1 MQGSYVVATEFLRS
15 RPVATRRRALE
26 RAGTRLRNAT
36 VASSGSLCAFDLKS
50 LNGYARKWLLW
61 LVAYLP
67 LARFVIPDFYL
78 LSSNLTTTE
87 CLLKGRHVSSSVAGD
102 AVQQMRD
109 RRIEV
114 QLSSACTRVA
124 SARPPRR
131 RRQPLFAE

>member
-1 MQGSYVVATEFLRS
+1 MVATEFLRS

-26 RAGTRLRNAT
+26 RAGTLLRNAT
-36 VASSGSLCAFDLKS
+36 VACGGSLCAFDLKS
-50 LNGYARKWLLW
+50 LNGYARKRLIW

-67 LARFVIPDFYL
+67 LALARFVTPDFYL

-87 CLLKGRHVSSSVAGD
+87 CLLKGGHVSSSVAGD

-131 RRQPLFAE
+131 PLQPLLAE